1 MLFVKNK
8 IIKSLKAGFKITPET
23 KVTIIQAFLTLSQ
36 SSCLQLLP
44 FLNRYN

>member
-8 IIKSLKAGFKITPET
+8 IIKSLTAGFKITPEI
-23 KVTIIQAFLTLSQ
+23 KVKIIQAFPTLSQ

-44 FLNRYN
+44 FLDRYN